1 MSDQNFLANAVDR
14 LKSVIAGDDYLDLDT
29 NKKSGRTIT
38 KEGQSRLNRTVRSNG
53 AGGGFRGNNTK
64 YHIPIQT
71 PEVPKP
77 LNPNASA
84 RSRARAPV
92 IKPNPFSAPATGR
105 LTGSSMPTARGGI
118 LTGLAGIAA
127 NQLVEP
133 MSREIVRGTRMLLG
147 DENYNLPAYIKS
159 VDGANYDIR
168 TGSGKDAY
176 LKAKNSSGLSE
187 MDQRALALKNDERIA
202 RIKAE
207 SDQAIKAGQDDINSV
222 FYKAPTR
229 DKPAPNGG
237 DGNGTQTSPGGKPI
251 VMDMAAADTLYKTL
265 GLGSYSSG
273 AKGYTSTDSSD
284 PVYAKTKN
292 YTEIKPSN
300 PLYAEAFGQDLA
312 DSQLKGNTAN
322 MSMSDALADTES
334 MRGPET
340 DEGRLMRARA
350 AFLNTKGS
358 MEGLRAQERE
368 LDIIY
373 AGGQHYALGDDGA
386 FIKNSAGLNQAAD
399 PKEVQQLKSGQLYK
413 EAFKQN
419 LINGT
424 AETPSQGENP
434 FVQSPVPVSF
444 NTESLV
450 DFGSTDILGNNM
462 DMIAG
467 NAFNKSDISPLNEG
481 AFTQDLEVSQYI
493 PGYKREP
500 YMRQLK

>member
-1 MSDQNFLANAVDR
+1 MGYAYGEEPTFQELFRDGFNWYNSARKKDGYFTSIDR
-14 LKSVIAGDDYLDLDT
+14 TKNKQDLDSNT
-29 NKKSGRTIT
+29 NQIN
-38 KEGQSRLNRTVRSNG
+38 QNREQ
-53 AGGGFRGNNTK
+53 K
-64 YHIPIQT
+64 
-71 PEVPKP
+71 
-77 LNPNASA
+77 
-84 RSRARAPV
+84 
-92 IKPNPFSAPATGR
+92 
-105 LTGSSMPTARGGI
+105 
-118 LTGLAGIAA
+118 
-127 NQLVEP
+127 
-133 MSREIVRGTRMLLG
+133 
-147 DENYNLPAYIKS
+147 
-159 VDGANYDIR
+159 
-168 TGSGKDAY
+168 
-176 LKAKNSSGLSE
+176 SSGLTSAQITQKAAE
-187 MDQRALALKNDERIA
+187 NAKRIA
-202 RIKAE
+202 KIKAE
-207 SDQAIKAGQDDINSV
+207 NDAVSLAGRDDPTSV
-222 FYKAPTR
+222 FYKTPTR
-229 DKPAPNGG
+229 EISAPNGG
-237 DGNGTQTSPGGKPI
+237 DGSGTQTSPGGKPI
-251 VMDMAAADTLYKTL
+251 VMDMAAADTLYKTF

-292 YTEIKPSN
+292 YTELKPSN

-312 DSQLKGNTAN
+312 DSQLKRNTSA

-399 PKEVQQLKSGQLYK
+399 PEQVKELKSGQLYK
-413 EAFKQN
+413 DAFTQN
-419 LINGT
+419 LINST
-424 AETPSQGENP
+424 AETPSQAENP
-434 FVQSPVPVSF
+434 FVQSPLPVAF
-444 NTESLV
+444 NTESSI

-462 DMIAG
+462 DMISG

-481 AFTQDLEVSQYI
+481 AFTQDLDVSQYI